1 MDTYVLWVEASA
13 IWVSDMKENRET
25 PRINVEWLIELY
37 LEDQY
42 KIEGEVRNISKSGL
56 LIYTKDPLEIDHTY
70 RMAIFPPEQ
79 DYLPIVGKVIR
90 SEPYAKDKNQKD
102 IFSGI
107 SIVEVKE
114 EDSHFL
120 DRFLD

>member
-1 MDTYVLWVEASA
+1 
-13 IWVSDMKENRET
+13 MKENRENS
-25 PRINVEWLIELY
+25 RINVRWLIELY
-37 LEDQY
+37 LEDQD

-56 LIYTKDPLEIDHTY
+56 LIYTKDLLEIDHTY

-79 DYLPIVGKVIR
+79 DYLPIVGKIIR

-120 DRFLD
+120 DRFLDQ